1 MMIDD
6 VFDFQILRLTN
17 KFYEDYPSSDY
28 PEILVKHSRSYN
40 CLLFQ
45 SHYGYFVCVPYRSEI
60 HHKYAFKFKNTS
72 RSKKHMSG
80 LDYTKTI
87 IITNSD
93 YISSKSSIIDKDE
106 YFITRRNINKIA
118 REALLYID
126 DYVNHI
132 TQKQLLDNREF
143 ENRYRLSTLKY
154 FHKELG
160 IL

>member
-1 MMIDD
+1 
-6 VFDFQILRLTN
+6 
-17 KFYEDYPSSDY
+17 
-28 PEILVKHSRSYN
+28 
-40 CLLFQ
+40 
-45 SHYGYFVCVPYRSEI
+45 
-60 HHKYAFKFKNTS
+60 
-72 RSKKHMSG
+72 MSG

-87 IITNSD
+87 IITNPD

-118 REALLYID
+118 REALSYID